1 MTEYLV
7 FQLYAPLASWGEP
20 AVGEVRHTSPVP
32 SRSALLGLLAAAL
45 GIRRDEEAR
54 LAQFNAHYRF
64 AVRALSRREGWLRDY
79 HTVQMP
85 REERKRVRYTRRDE
99 LCSDPEQGL
108 ETLLTAREYRCDA
121 YYHVAVGATEGAPV
135 TLSQLAQALRTPVFP
150 LYLGRKSCPLA
161 LPLAPHML
169 CGSLAEVW
177 RQVDN
182 MPLLNDPALEFINQ
196 PDGSCYWEPGEDVA
210 ESDAMMAVER
220 GDQPTS
226 RRRWQFTTRIQC
238 HGVLKGGQ

>member
-32 SRSALLGLLAAAL
+32 SRSALLGLMAAAL
-45 GIRRDEEAR
+45 GIRREEEDR

-64 AVRALSRREGWLRDY
+64 AVRLLSPRESWLRDY
-79 HTVQMP
+79 HTVQVP

-99 LCSDPEQGL
+99 LCSDPAQGL

-121 YYHVAVGATEGAPV
+121 YYHVAVSATDGAPV
-135 TLSQLAQALRTPVFP
+135 TLSQLADALRTPVFP

-161 LPLAPHML
+161 LPLAPHRFS
-169 CGSLAEVW
+169 GSLPDVW
-177 RQVDN
+177 RQVDDT
-182 MPLLNDPALEFINQ
+182 PLLNDPALKFINQ
-196 PDGSCYWEPGEDVA
+196 PDGTCYWEAGEDVA
-210 ESDAMMAVER
+210 ADGVMQIER
-220 GDQPTS
+220 GDQPAS
-226 RRRWQFTTRIQC
+226 RRRWQFTTRVQYR
-238 HGVLKGGQ
+238 GVLKGGQ